1 MKKYKNSIRF
11 TDSSRADTS
20 MDVMIDNKDLVFIAD
35 NENESTLYRLNIKEA
50 MALGTF
56 LVEKYNIA
64 TMKVM

>member
-1 MKKYKNSIRF
+1 MKRYKNSIRF
-11 TDSSRADTS
+11 TDSDRQDTS
-20 MDVMIDNKDLVFIAD
+20 MDVMIDNKDLVFITD
-35 NENESTLYRLNIKEA
+35 NENESTMYRLNVKEA

>member
-11 TDSSRADTS
+11 TDKSRQDTS
-20 MDVMIDNKDLVFIAD
+20 MEVMLDNKDLVVITD
-35 NENESTLYRLNIKEA
+35 NENESTMYRLDAKEA

-56 LVEKYNIA
+56 LVEKYIA